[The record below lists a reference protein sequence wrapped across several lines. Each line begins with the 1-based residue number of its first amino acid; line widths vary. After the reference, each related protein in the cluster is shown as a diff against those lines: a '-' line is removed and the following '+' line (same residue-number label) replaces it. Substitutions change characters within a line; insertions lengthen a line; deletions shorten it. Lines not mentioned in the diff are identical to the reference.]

1 MIQMSMIYDDDAR
14 RSGRAVLT
22 VYGIGTFSVLS
33 GREKFINNVN
43 CSYVTDYG
51 SIPVGDYWIVKM
63 PSSGLANTIL
73 REIKDMVNHTNH
85 DEWFGL
91 FSAQTVSD
99 SVFVNGVKRG
109 QFRLHPLRPDGSGE
123 SWGCITFFKVSD
135 FQQVRRA
142 LLRTQQVRVPGSR
155 AGMMAYGKVSVK
167 GKPDYAKCDV

>member
-1 MIQMSMIYDDDAR
+1 MM
-14 RSGRAVLT
+14 
-22 VYGIGTFSVLS
+22 
-33 GREKFINNVN
+33 N
-43 CSYVTDYG
+43 
-51 SIPVGDYWIVKM
+51 
-63 PSSGLANTIL
+63 
-73 REIKDMVNHTNH
+73 
-85 DEWFGL
+85 GL